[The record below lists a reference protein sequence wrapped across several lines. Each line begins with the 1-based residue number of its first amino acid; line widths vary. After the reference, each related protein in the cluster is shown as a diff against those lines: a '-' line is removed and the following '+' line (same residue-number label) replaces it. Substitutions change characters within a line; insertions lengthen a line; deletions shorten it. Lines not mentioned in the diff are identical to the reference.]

1 MKDGEAIGE
10 AIIALMSQLLE
21 NQSTIRMVFAAAPSQ
36 NEMPIDIV
44 CLGIGENGH
53 ITFNAPPVANFHDP
67 AIVKRVELDLACQTQ
82 QVHEGAKLE

>member
-53 ITFNAPPVANFHDP
+53 ITFNDPPSRQFPRSRH
-67 AIVKRVELDLACQTQ
+67 RQTRRTGFGLS
-82 QVHEGAKLE
+82 HTTGSRGCET